1 MEEKAPAGYLETFMG
16 KLKEQS
22 FLIIL
27 MIGVIYVQNRQFSE
41 RIEDHKKIEEK
52 QQQYIND
59 MIKNERDMLIER
71 TKYLV
76 EQRDKYIEK
85 LLEGSK

>member
-1 MEEKAPAGYLETFMG
+1 MEEKAPSGYLETFMG

-27 MIGVIYVQNRQFSE
+27 MIGVIYFQNRQFTE
-41 RIEDHKKIEEK
+41 RIEEHRKTEEK

-59 MIKNERDMLIER
+59 MIKSDREMLLER

-76 EQRDKYIEK
+76 EQRDRYIEE
-85 LLEGSK
+85 LLNKNK

>member
-1 MEEKAPAGYLETFMG
+1 MEEKSSGYIETFMG

-27 MIGVIYVQNRQFSE
+27 MIGVIYFQNRQFSE
-41 RIEDHKKIEEK
+41 RIDEHRKTEEK

-59 MIKNERDMLIER
+59 MIKSDREMLLER

-76 EQRDKYIEK
+76 EQRDRYIEE
-85 LLEGSK
+85 LLNKNK

>member
-1 MEEKAPAGYLETFMG
+1 MEEKSSGYVETFMG

-27 MIGVIYVQNRQFSE
+27 MIGVIYFQNRQFTE
-41 RIEDHKKIEEK
+41 RIEEHRKTEEK

-59 MIKNERDMLIER
+59 IIKSDREMLLER

-76 EQRDKYIEK
+76 EQRDRYIEE
-85 LLEGSK
+85 LLDKNK

>member
-1 MEEKAPAGYLETFMG
+1 MEGKSSGYIETFMG

-27 MIGVIYVQNRQFSE
+27 MIGVIYFQNRQFTE
-41 RIEDHKKIEEK
+41 RIEEHRKTEEK

-59 MIKNERDMLIER
+59 MIKSDREMLLER
-71 TKYLV
+71 TKYLM
-76 EQRDKYIEK
+76 EQRDRYIEE
-85 LLEGSK
+85 LLDKTK

>member
-1 MEEKAPAGYLETFMG
+1 MEGKSSGYIETFMG

-22 FLIIL
+22 FLILL
-27 MIGVIYVQNRQFSE
+27 MIGVIYFQNRQFTE
-41 RIEDHKKIEEK
+41 RIEEHRKTEEK

-59 MIKNERDMLIER
+59 MIKSDREMLLER

-76 EQRDKYIEK
+76 EQRDRYIEE
-85 LLEGSK
+85 LLNKNK

>member
-1 MEEKAPAGYLETFMG
+1 MEEKSSGYIETFMS

-27 MIGVIYVQNRQFSE
+27 MIGVIYFQNRQFTE
-41 RIEDHKKIEEK
+41 RIDEHRKTEDK

-59 MIKNERDMLIER
+59 MIKSDREMLLER

-76 EQRDKYIEK
+76 EQRDRYIEE
-85 LLEGSK
+85 LLNKNK